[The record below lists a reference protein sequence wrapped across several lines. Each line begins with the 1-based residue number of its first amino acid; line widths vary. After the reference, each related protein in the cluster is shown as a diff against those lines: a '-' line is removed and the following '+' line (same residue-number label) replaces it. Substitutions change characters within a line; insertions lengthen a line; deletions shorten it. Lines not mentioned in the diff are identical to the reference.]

1 MFGGQEIQE
10 GIKDEEIKAMYEKL
24 MSPSDNLSKMSLF
37 FAIVHIRVVKDMV
50 CKDITLFQEI
60 WE

>member
-10 GIKDEEIKAMYEKL
+10 GIKDEEIKAMYERL

-37 FAIVHIRVVKDMV
+37 FAIVHIRVGEDMV

-60 WE
+60 WK